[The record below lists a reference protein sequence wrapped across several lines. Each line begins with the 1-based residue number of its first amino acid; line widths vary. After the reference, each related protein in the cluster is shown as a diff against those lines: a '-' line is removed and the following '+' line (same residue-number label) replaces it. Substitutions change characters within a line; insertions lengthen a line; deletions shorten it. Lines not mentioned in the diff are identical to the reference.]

1 MNFTLQ
7 KTLTASASVL
17 LYPGHCGLLRLE
29 QVGYGGRDPVL
40 QPNVHILSIVLAP
53 NHRPL
58 ILAPQ
63 DLSFLVPHPYQLGQL
78 TWMITLY
85 CFENL
90 KKTVEGEIGH

>member
-1 MNFTLQ
+1 M
-7 KTLTASASVL
+7 L

-29 QVGYGGRDPVL
+29 QVGYGARDPVL
-40 QPNVHILSIVLAP
+40 QPNLHILSIVLAP
-53 NHRPL
+53 NHLHL

-63 DLSFLVPHPYQLGQL
+63 DLSFLVPPLSFLVPPLYQLGQL